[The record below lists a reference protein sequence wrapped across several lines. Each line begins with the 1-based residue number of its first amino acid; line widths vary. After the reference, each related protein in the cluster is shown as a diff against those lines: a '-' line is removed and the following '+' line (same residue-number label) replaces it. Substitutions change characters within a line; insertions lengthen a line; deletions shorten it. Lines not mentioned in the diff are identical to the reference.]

1 MRLMGLLL
9 LVFGGLSLW
18 LEDGTAQ
25 NLNLILSPASPK
37 HLLGTDWLGRDV
49 LERLVHGAWP
59 TLGTGIL
66 AALIN
71 LSLACLCL
79 PPVLLGGRRWDGRIN
94 LMVDFFQAIPPLL
107 AAILLAYFLEAGR
120 GGVLLALCFSGWTMA
135 ARVLRAQALEIRQ
148 SEWFEAAVALGARN
162 GELFLRHAWPN
173 LVPTLGGLF
182 PILVAQ
188 MILAEATLA
197 FLGLGSP
204 DGLSW
209 GAQIYGA
216 LPYLGAEPEL
226 VLIPSLTIALNVFA
240 IGRVRPS

>member
-1 MRLMGLLL
+1 MALLL
-9 LVFGGLSLW
+9 LAFGGLSLW
-18 LEDGTAQ
+18 LEDGTSQ
-25 NLNLILSPASPK
+25 NLGLILSPGTK
-37 HLLGTDWLGRDV
+37 EHLLGTDWLGRDV
-49 LERLVHGAWP
+49 LQRLVHGAWS

-71 LSLACLCL
+71 LVLACFCL
-79 PPVLLGGRRWDGRIN
+79 PPILFGGSRWDRRVS

-135 ARVLRAQALEIRQ
+135 ARVLRSQALEIRQ
-148 SEWFEAAVALGARN
+148 SEWFEAAIALGARN
-162 GELFLRHAWPN
+162 RELFFRHAWPN
-173 LVPTLGGLF
+173 LLPTLLSLL

-188 MILAEATLA
+188 MVLAEATLA

-216 LPYLGAEPEL
+216 LPYLSIRPEL
-226 VLIPSLTIALNVFA
+226 VLFPCLAIALNVFA
-240 IGRVRPS
+240 MGRLGRS